1 MKFPLEKETVRR
13 IKTQE
18 LKVSLQRADLVEGLL
33 LGCIKNSQAS
43 IKKQI
48 VQPIRMQK
56 MLPETSS
63 MTEMSDTHEKRLK
76 LISHSEN
83 AN

>member
-33 LGCIKNSQAS
+33 LGRIKNSQAS

-63 MTEMSDTHEKRLK
+63 TTEMSDTHEKRLK